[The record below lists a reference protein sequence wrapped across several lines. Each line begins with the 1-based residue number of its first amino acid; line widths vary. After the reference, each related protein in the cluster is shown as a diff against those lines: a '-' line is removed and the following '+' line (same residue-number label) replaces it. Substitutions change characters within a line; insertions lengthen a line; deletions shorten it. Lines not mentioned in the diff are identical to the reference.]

1 MLKELLKEYSAGLKT
16 FRPCFFYNESVIQE
30 GNMMKKKIAVLFGGV
45 SGEYE
50 VSLQSA
56 AAVITNIPDTYE
68 VLMIGIDRHSG
79 AWYLHTGTAEEI
91 RNDTWRSHA
100 SVQLYPALDR
110 DHPGFVCLENGEKK
124 ILHADAAFPV
134 LHGKNGEDGTVQGTL
149 ELSGIRLIGCGV
161 LSSALGMDKVRADLL
176 VGAAGIPTAR
186 HVVLKEESE
195 LQGHS
200 AEIAALGFPLFV
212 KPVRSGSSL
221 GITCV
226 RETARLAEAVHS
238 AFAYDSTVIIE
249 EYIGGTEIGCAVMG
263 EKELITGEPDQIVL
277 QDGFFDFTEKY
288 TLKTSEI
295 IVPAPV
301 SEERKK
307 EIREKAALIYRLL
320 GCSGFA
326 RVDFFLRKD
335 GTLFFNEINTIPGF
349 TLHSRFPGMMQAAG
363 MSFPDVIRFLLEG
376 GR

>member
-1 MLKELLKEYSAGLKT
+1 
-16 FRPCFFYNESVIQE
+16 
-30 GNMMKKKIAVLFGGV
+30 MKKKIAVLFGGV

-50 VSLQSA
+50 ISLQSA
-56 AAVITNIPDTYE
+56 SAVITHIPDTWE
-68 VLMIGIDRHSG
+68 VIAIGIDRNSG
-79 AWYLHTGTAEEI
+79 AWYLHTGPAEEI
-91 RNDTWRSHA
+91 RNDTWHSHA
-100 SVQLYPALDR
+100 SVQVYPSLDR
-110 DHPGFVCLENGEKK
+110 ENPGFVCLENGRKR
-124 ILHADAAFPV
+124 ILHTDAAFPV
-134 LHGKNGEDGTVQGTL
+134 LHGRNGEDGTVQGVL

-176 VGAAGIPTAR
+176 AGAAGIPTAR
-186 HVVLKEESE
+186 HIVLKAESE
-195 LQGHS
+195 LQKHS
-200 AEIAALGFPLFV
+200 AEIAALGCPLFV

-226 RETARLAEAVHS
+226 REAAHLPEAVRA

-249 EYIGGTEIGCAVMG
+249 EYIDGTEIGCAVMG
-263 EKELITGEPDQIVL
+263 GKELITGEPDQIVL

-301 SEERKK
+301 SEEKKK
-307 EIREKAALIYRLL
+307 EIREKAARIYRLF

-335 GTLFFNEINTIPGF
+335 GTVFFNEINTIPGF
-349 TLHSRFPGMMQAAG
+349 TPHSRFPGMMQAAG
-363 MSFPDVIRFLLEG
+363 ISFSDVIRFLLEG
-376 GR
+376 EY